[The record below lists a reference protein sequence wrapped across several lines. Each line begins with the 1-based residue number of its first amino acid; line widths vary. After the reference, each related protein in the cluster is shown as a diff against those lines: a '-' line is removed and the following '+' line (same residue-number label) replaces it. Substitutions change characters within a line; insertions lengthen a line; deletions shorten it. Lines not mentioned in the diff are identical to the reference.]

1 MTATKRRPTRAK
13 ATVYGDIRPA
23 SATGN
28 GTRFRQREPV
38 SEEELSNLIWA
49 AVCDSGKLDL
59 SHTAATE
66 VAELVCDIAAR
77 VALARTTQRR
87 EVVVAMHNLLAETA
101 PISGDYKH
109 WTCQVCAAEW
119 EGDIDWP
126 GHCCE
131 WTRASDGIR
140 PAAKEGKA

>member
-87 EVVVAMHNLLAETA
+87 EVVVAEGYFDRDGYLRGEYATVSLTDGDSPHALA
-101 PISGDYKH
+101 GQRV
-109 WTCQVCAAEW
+109 QV
-119 EGDIDWP
+119 I
-126 GHCCE
+126 
-131 WTRASDGIR
+131 IR